1 MSNHKNGSTFKEKA
15 EQVQLQDLAAYY
27 VDEKTVDELA
37 KALATKAPEKVK
49 RRSGWL
55 RSGLRGKL

>member
-1 MSNHKNGSTFKEKA
+1 MSNQKSSTFKERA
-15 EQVQLQDLAAYY
+15 EQVQLHRLAAYY

-37 KALATKAPEKVK
+37 KALATKPPEKVK